1 MAKSS
6 TATSQDVQQP
16 RKSAAKR
23 LTSYLT
29 AGPLALT
36 MGGAGLAPAH
46 AYSPEDPSQPGLN
59 SSTSMPLAWMF
70 LTPEAQRLAG
80 PLIQVTEMA
89 QVTVPVA
96 APAQVRQAAVGLGP
110 VQAPAAVPGVAI
122 LLLILGGVILTTM
135 RRRAAQNAEKSA
147 QKN

>member
-1 MAKSS
+1 MGMSS
-6 TATSQDVQQP
+6 SATSQDVQQS
-16 RKSAAKR
+16 RKGAAKR

-29 AGPLALT
+29 AGLLALT

-59 SSTSMPLAWMF
+59 SSTSMSLAWMF
-70 LTPEAQRLAG
+70 LMPEAQRLAG

-110 VQAPAAVPGVAI
+110 VQAPEPAVGDSSAPVSR
-122 LLLILGGVILTTM
+122 VQ
-135 RRRAAQNAEKSA
+135 RRSLE
-147 QKN
+147 